1 MKPNYLLQISKPILI
16 FFLLCMVIFTTGCA
30 HQTKTI
36 KSSTYYFTLQ
46 TKEIKTKISELENA
60 LKSEDDSLSRPTTLF
75 YLALLYSHSK
85 NPEPD
90 YKHALKNLEEYISL
104 DPETEQKSS
113 VPYLM
118 SLLKK
123 LVKNE
128 NLCNELKTHITT
140 LKQENK
146 TLNELK
152 THITTLKQEN
162 KTLTEFKTV
171 ITTLKQENKTLTEK
185 YEKLRIENQNTK
197 EIIEKLKQLDI
208 QLEKKRGEAE
218 MKTSFSLDELIDI
231 EELQSINGWA
241 NRRGKQRGQRLHV
254 LVYGLSE

>member
-1 MKPNYLLQISKPILI
+1 MNYLLQISKPILI

-30 HQTKTI
+30 QQTKTI

-46 TKEIKTKISELENA
+46 TKEIKTEISRLENA
-60 LKSEDDSLSRPTTLF
+60 LKSEDDSLSRPTSLF

-104 DPETEQKSS
+104 DPETEQIIS
-113 VPYLM
+113 VQYLM

-128 NLCNELKTHITT
+128 NLCNELKTLIM
-140 LKQENK
+140 
-146 TLNELK
+146 
-152 THITTLKQEN
+152 
-162 KTLTEFKTV
+162 
-171 ITTLKQENKTLTEK
+171 TLKQENKTLTEK
-185 YEKLRIENQNTK
+185 YEKLVIENQNIK

-208 QLEKKRGEAE
+208 QLEKKRG
-218 MKTSFSLDELIDI
+218 
-231 EELQSINGWA
+231 
-241 NRRGKQRGQRLHV
+241 GKLK
-254 LVYGLSE
+254 

>member
-162 KTLTEFKTV
+162 KTLTE
-171 ITTLKQENKTLTEK
+171 K
-185 YEKLRIENQNTK
+185 YEKLVIENQNIK